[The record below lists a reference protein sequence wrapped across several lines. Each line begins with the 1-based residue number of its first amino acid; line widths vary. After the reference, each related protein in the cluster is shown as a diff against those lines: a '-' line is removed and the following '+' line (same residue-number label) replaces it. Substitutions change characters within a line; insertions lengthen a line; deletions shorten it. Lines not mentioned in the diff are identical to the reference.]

1 MLCFYFLF
9 FFDVGTF
16 WRYSDWCSGSVESA
30 FEVLWDTATLCKLQ
44 LFIRRKLTLES
55 LKQDQYRW
63 SARPHS
69 IRIIPLVWISVT
81 IAVIFHAFPPL
92 FPESSSRFPAF
103 PPLGVGMQGNSSLH
117 SYPYSPHYHP
127 YYLHSHPI
135 PRIPFIPFPDSPFWL
150 LQIAIRN
157 QAFMSCFFK
166 LSY

>member
-44 LFIRRKLTLES
+44 LFIRRKLTLEL

-69 IRIIPLVWISVT
+69 IRIKPLVWISVT
-81 IAVIFHAFPPL
+81 IAIIFHAFPPL
-92 FPESSSRFPAF
+92 FPASSSRFPAF
-103 PPLGVGMQGNSSLH
+103 PPLFPCIPTPIPRITTPITCILT
-117 SYPYSPHYHP
+117 
-127 YYLHSHPI
+127 PI

-157 QAFMSCFFK
+157 QAFMSCF
-166 LSY
+166 Y